1 MYALDAAKLLAWECV
16 ANDFWELTA
25 TLIATSRLMHVFGAW
40 CFQCSGIPRLTYE
53 RHQRGK
59 DTSCRAG
66 ATTTITPHSRR
77 SPPAARSSQR
87 PVTWSASSRT
97 CSATAAAEGSAP
109 RGNPILVPLDVSRR
123 GHRRSCIEKGNW
135 GADPVDLQ
143 GKRLFGRKVAL
154 VSVGANDIRQPLA
167 RRLVT
172 AAARLA
178 YYRSFRDTFP
188 RDAMRRMDL
197 NTSGDA
203 VYPDLAFALPTPRDV
218 PVVVGMV
225 GVGVMD
231 YHRSDDVHRQA
242 GHEHT
247 RTDPFWGEVL

>member
-1 MYALDAAKLLAWECV
+1 METGREV
-16 ANDFWELTA
+16 AISYT
-25 TLIATSRLMHVFGAW
+25 IS
-40 CFQCSGIPRLTYE
+40 
-53 RHQRGK
+53 K
-59 DTSCRAG
+59 DVA
-66 ATTTITPHSRR
+66 
-77 SPPAARSSQR
+77 
-87 PVTWSASSRT
+87 
-97 CSATAAAEGSAP
+97 AP

-123 GHRRSCIEKGNW
+123 GHRRSCIEKGGW
-135 GADPVDLQ
+135 VAYPVDLQ

-188 RDAMRRMDL
+188 RDAMRRMGP

-231 YHRSDDVHRQA
+231 YHGSNDDRRQA

>member
-1 MYALDAAKLLAWECV
+1 LCAALMYTLDAAKLLAWECV
-16 ANDFWELTA
+16 ANDFWALTA

-40 CFQCSGIPRLTYE
+40 CFQCSGIPQLTYE

-109 RGNPILVPLDVSRR
+109 RGKPILVPLDVSRR

-135 GADPVDLQ
+135 VANPVDLQ

-154 VSVGANDIRQPLA
+154 VSAGAN
-167 RRLVT
+167 
-172 AAARLA
+172 
-178 YYRSFRDTFP
+178 
-188 RDAMRRMDL
+188 
-197 NTSGDA
+197 
-203 VYPDLAFALPTPRDV
+203 
-218 PVVVGMV
+218 GMV
-225 GVGVMD
+225 GLVLWTITEAMTTIGRPD
-231 YHRSDDVHRQA
+231 TNILAQILS
-242 GHEHT
+242 GEKFHEQPG
-247 RTDPFWGEVL
+247 RRRRLRF

>member
-1 MYALDAAKLLAWECV
+1 MNSSLGGYGHSDLHL
-16 ANDFWELTA
+16 
-25 TLIATSRLMHVFGAW
+25 RLMHVFGAW

-66 ATTTITPHSRR
+66 AMGARGLSPHRL
-77 SPPAARSSQR
+77 QH
-87 PVTWSASSRT
+87 PVTAGHGQPSWHETGKPGTGSWRTQGILASS
-97 CSATAAAEGSAP
+97 
-109 RGNPILVPLDVSRR
+109 DVSRR
-123 GHRRSCIEKGNW
+123 GHRRSCIEKGDW
-135 GADPVDLQ
+135 VAYPVDLQ

-167 RRLVT
+167 RRL
-172 AAARLA
+172 
-178 YYRSFRDTFP
+178 
-188 RDAMRRMDL
+188 
-197 NTSGDA
+197 GDA

-231 YHRSDDVHRQA
+231 YHGSNDDRRQA

-247 RTDPFWGEVL
+247 HTDPFWGEVS

>member
-1 MYALDAAKLLAWECV
+1 MCSVLGASSAAGYRGLHMSV
-16 ANDFWELTA
+16 
-25 TLIATSRLMHVFGAW
+25 TSEAKIR
-40 CFQCSGIPRLTYE
+40 
-53 RHQRGK
+53 
-59 DTSCRAG
+59 
-66 ATTTITPHSRR
+66 
-77 SPPAARSSQR
+77 PAA
-87 PVTWSASSRT
+87 
-97 CSATAAAEGSAP
+97 AAAEGSAP
-109 RGNPILVPLDVSRR
+109 RENPILVPLDVSRR
-123 GHRRSCIEKGNW
+123 GHRRSCIERGNW
-135 GADPVDLQ
+135 VAYPVDLQ

-188 RDAMRRMDL
+188 RDAMRRMGL

-203 VYPDLAFALPTPRDV
+203 VYPDLAFALPAPRDV

-231 YHRSDDVHRQA
+231 YHGSNDDRRQA